1 MKSGVSSPVMDN
13 SEKKD
18 PVWNLLSHAS
28 HIEPGPFFSR
38 NVIREIRQMESTRGR
53 LQTFLSFFRSP
64 FISGAV
70 AVATIAIASIFFL
83 EVSNQS
89 PSDNPVAA
97 TGLDSGFDPATELEA
112 VEYLGQL
119 MAVTDPAQLSD
130 EAFADLFF

>member
-1 MKSGVSSPVMDN
+1 MDN

-18 PVWNLLSHAS
+18 PVWKLLSHAS
-28 HIEPGPFFSR
+28 HTEPGPFFSR
-38 NVIREIRQMESTRGR
+38 NVVREIRQMESTRGR

-64 FISGAV
+64 VVSGVV
-70 AVATIAIASIFFL
+70 AVAAIAIASVFFL
-83 EVSNQS
+83 EVSNQN
-89 PSDNPVAA
+89 PSDSPVAA
-97 TGLDSGFDPATELEA
+97 TELDSGFDPATELEA